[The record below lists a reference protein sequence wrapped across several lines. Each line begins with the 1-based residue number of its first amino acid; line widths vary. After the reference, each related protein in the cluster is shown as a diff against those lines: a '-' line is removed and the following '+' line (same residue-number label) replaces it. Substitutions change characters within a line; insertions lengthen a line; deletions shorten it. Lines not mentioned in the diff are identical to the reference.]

1 MITPARTLALLTA
14 LAACAS
20 APSAMTS
27 DASAPTDAS
36 APADAPPLTEGDAG
50 DTQAQVLTY
59 RAGPWM
65 MPAGSERSNDCE
77 SWTLHNEEPLYL
89 NAVEMEA
96 SLGMHHSNWFFVP
109 DSRYPGPDGTWACR
123 SRGFEAGVASYL
135 GGVFFAQSTQIQR
148 ETQQFPAGTVVVIP
162 PHARIIGA
170 LHQLNASPMAREVG
184 LTLRA
189 RTIPRSEV
197 RTRLSPFY
205 LEYTPLTI
213 VPRGRST
220 FSVECPL
227 EERARMLTGAPVD
240 MRFFYG
246 LAHFHELGAEM
257 RVDVLGGAAD
267 GRALYQ
273 TTSRQ
278 GDSWAVTMQPAVDV
292 SGARALRLTCVFD
305 NPRSETVRYG
315 IGDQEMCIWFG
326 FTDSPYQWAGR
337 APSNAAAMVQREQR
351 DGVTHHTAPCTELFS
366 LLGRYNQ
373 E

>member
-96 SLGMHHSNWFFVP
+96 TLGMHHSNWFFVP
-109 DSRYPGPDGTWACR
+109 DTQYPGPDGTWACR
-123 SRGFEAGVASYL
+123 SRNFEQGVASYL

-148 ETQQFPAGTVVVIP
+148 ETQQFPEGTVVVIP
-162 PHARIIGA
+162 PHARVIGA

-184 LTLRA
+184 ITLRA
-189 RTIPRSEV
+189 RTIPRAQV

-205 LEYTPLTI
+205 LEYYPLTI
-213 VPRGRST
+213 LPRSRSS

-227 EERARMLTGAPVD
+227 EERARMLTGHAVN

-246 LAHFHELGAEM
+246 LAHYHDLGAQM

-267 GRALYQ
+267 GRTLYE
-273 TTSRQ
+273 TSARQ

-305 NPRSETVRYG
+305 NPRSATVGYG

-337 APSNAAAMVQREQR
+337 APRSVAPMVQREQR
-351 DGVTHHTAPCTELFS
+351 DGGTHHSAPCTELYS
-366 LLGRYNQ
+366 LLGRYNEQ
-373 E
+373 